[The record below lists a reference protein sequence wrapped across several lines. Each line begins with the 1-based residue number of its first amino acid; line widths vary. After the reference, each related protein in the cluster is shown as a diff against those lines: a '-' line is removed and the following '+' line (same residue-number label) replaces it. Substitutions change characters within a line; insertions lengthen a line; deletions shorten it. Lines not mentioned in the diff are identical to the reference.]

1 MTAGVAG
8 FIGVKCSRPSVAYT
22 QEHQHT
28 HTHKQ
33 MHREKKER
41 QKTGCKQQD
50 QNKTE
55 MAGRRWLEDCDRYSP
70 QPHTY
75 TSRSGDF
82 ADVLGIF
89 FFYFYFCHKRKKE
102 RKDFTPHTVYT
113 FYWQD
118 VKRKEVTESNRCLV
132 MSSIQAPSYGKL
144 DVSLSLGIFQ
154 MQLITNKQYLTNV
167 ALRGVQFGSL
177 GSLPVCYSSYHGC
190 LPHSHLLPHLQK
202 LHAV

>member
-1 MTAGVAG
+1 MLQAQCC
-8 FIGVKCSRPSVAYT
+8 IYT
-22 QEHQHT
+22 RTPT
-28 HTHKQ
+28 HTQ
-33 MHREKKER
+33 TNAQREKGETEDRLQTTGPKQNRNGWSTVTGGLWQIQSSSTHLHVKEWGFCR
-41 QKTGCKQQD
+41 CI
-50 QNKTE
+50 
-55 MAGRRWLEDCDRYSP
+55 
-70 QPHTY
+70 
-75 TSRSGDF
+75 GDF
-82 ADVLGIF
+82 LLLFLF
-89 FFYFYFCHKRKKE
+89 FKRKKF
-102 RKDFTPHTVYT
+102 RKDVTPHTVYT

-132 MSSIQAPSYGKL
+132 MSSIQAPNYGKL

>member
-8 FIGVKCSRPSVAYT
+8 FIGVKCSRPSVAHT

-33 MHREKKER
+33 MHREEKER
-41 QKTGCKQQD
+41 TGCEQQD

-55 MAGRRWLEDCDRYSP
+55 MAGRRWLEDCNGYSP
-70 QPHTY
+70 QAHTY
-75 TSRSGDF
+75 MPRSGDF

-89 FFYFYFCHKRKKE
+89 FFSFYFCHKKRCN
-102 RKDFTPHTVYT
+102 TPHCLC
-113 FYWQD
+113 WSQD
-118 VKRKEVTESNRCLV
+118 KMSIEVTESNSCLV

-154 MQLITNKQYLTNV
+154 MQLITNTQYLTNV
-167 ALRGVQFGSL
+167 VALRGAQFGSL

-202 LHAV
+202 PHAV